1 MMNQSAAHEFSRHV
15 KEAAD
20 IGASGRWAAVN
31 ARIEALAAHPGPDNE
46 WWVQL
51 FGSLCSQNFS
61 EYLSLK
67 RAYENKHGQDMP
79 LLAWRARNLLELSIW
94 STYCA
99 KSRENARRVFEDAG
113 RDVRGVFDAF
123 IKWGTA
129 TAQATDWAD
138 PLSTGKKDLAER
150 ALANEG
156 IESLD
161 GKFKEVRDAAIECG
175 LGEHFS
181 LSYKVLSKFAHP
193 TAMRILAPPNDKT
206 EAVQREVFYSQ
217 GCLFFTGAFHTLE
230 RELMP
235 GPGGALTVL
244 T

>member
-1 MMNQSAAHEFSRHV
+1 M
-15 KEAAD
+15 
-20 IGASGRWAAVN
+20 
-31 ARIEALAAHPGPDNE
+31 
-46 WWVQL
+46 
-51 FGSLCSQNFS
+51 
-61 EYLSLK
+61 
-67 RAYENKHGQDMP
+67 
-79 LLAWRARNLLELSIW
+79 
-94 STYCA
+94 
-99 KSRENARRVFEDAG
+99 
-113 RDVRGVFDAF
+113 RGVFDAF

-129 TAQATDWAD
+129 TAQAADWVD
-138 PLSTGKKDLAER
+138 PLSTAKQDLAER

-217 GCLFFTGAFHTLE
+217 GCLFFTGAFHALE
-230 RELMP
+230 RELNRELGQRPSFCSYWLRRTYKNWHRGQRRTDEPVP
-235 GPGGALTVL
+235 GNSSPR
-244 T
+244 

>member
-1 MMNQSAAHEFSRHV
+1 MMNQSAADEFARLV

-20 IGASGRWAAVN
+20 IAVSGRWAAVN
-31 ARIEALAAHPGPDNE
+31 ARIEALAAQPGRDNE

-51 FGSLCSQNFS
+51 FASLSSQNFS

-67 RAYENKHGQDMP
+67 RAYENERGPDTP

-129 TAQATDWAD
+129 TAQAADWVD
-138 PLSTGKKDLAER
+138 PFSAAKQDLSSR

-156 IESLD
+156 IEFLD
-161 GKFKEVRDAAIECG
+161 GKFKEVGDETIECG

-217 GCLFFTGAFHTLE
+217 GCLFFTGAFHALE
-230 RELMP
+230 RELMS
-235 GPGGALTVL
+235 GP
-244 T
+244 